1 MTFEVIMVKIGV
13 IGLGFVGTAVQKGFE
28 STHTVLTYDISKECT
43 ESSISEL
50 ANKTSVIFIC
60 VPTPMNPDGSCNT
73 DIVESVLHEIS
84 TTSQT
89 ESSAP
94 VCVLKSTIPPGTTKR
109 LAEKFPN
116 LTVCF
121 NPEFL
126 TEKNYINDF
135 LSQVNIILGYVH
147 NQREVKLVYDVYRER
162 FNKADIT
169 LVNATEAEMIKYVAN
184 TFLATKVAYLN
195 EIWQIC
201 QKTGINYD
209 HMIVV
214 LNQDDRL
221 GKTHWNVPGHD
232 GKFGFGGTCF
242 PKDINALIRFGNTNG
257 QNTPLLNAVWQKNL
271 EMRPERDWEHDKGR
285 TVI

>member
-1 MTFEVIMVKIGV
+1 MNIGV

-28 STHTVLTYDISKECT
+28 STHSVLTYDIAKEST
-43 ESSISEL
+43 EKSVADL
-50 ANKTSVIFIC
+50 AGKVSVVFIC

-73 DIVESVLHEIS
+73 DIVESVLQEIS
-84 TTSQT
+84 VKGQT
-89 ESSAP
+89 EGSSP
-94 VCVLKSTIPPGTTKR
+94 ICVLKSTVTPGTTER
-109 LAEKFPN
+109 LAKKFPT

-147 NQREVKLVYDVYRER
+147 NQREVKVVHDVYRER
-162 FNKADIT
+162 FGQANII
-169 LVNATEAEMIKYVAN
+169 LVNSIEAEMIKYVAN

-209 HMIVV
+209 HMINV
-214 LNQDDRL
+214 LNKDERL
-221 GKTHWNVPGHD
+221 GNTHWNVPGHD

-242 PKDINALIRFGNTNG
+242 PKDINALIEFANKNN

-271 EMRPERDWEHDKGR
+271 EMRPERDWELDKGR
-285 TVI
+285 AVI

>member
-1 MTFEVIMVKIGV
+1 MNIGV

-28 STHTVLTYDISKECT
+28 STHPVLTYDIAKESTEKSVADLASKV
-43 ESSISEL
+43 
-50 ANKTSVIFIC
+50 SVVFIC

-73 DIVESVLHEIS
+73 DIVESVLQEIS
-84 TTSQT
+84 VKGQT
-89 ESSAP
+89 EGASP
-94 VCVLKSTIPPGTTKR
+94 ICVLKSTITPGTTEQ
-109 LAEKFPN
+109 LAKKFPT

-147 NQREVKLVYDVYRER
+147 NQREVKVVHDVYRER
-162 FNKADIT
+162 FGQANIM
-169 LVNATEAEMIKYVAN
+169 LVKSTEAEMIKYVAN

-209 HMIVV
+209 HMINV
-214 LNQDDRL
+214 LNKDERL
-221 GKTHWNVPGHD
+221 GSTHWNVPGHD

-242 PKDINALIRFGNTNG
+242 PKDINALIDFANKND

-271 EMRPERDWEHDKGR
+271 EMRPERDWELDTGR
-285 TVI
+285 AVI